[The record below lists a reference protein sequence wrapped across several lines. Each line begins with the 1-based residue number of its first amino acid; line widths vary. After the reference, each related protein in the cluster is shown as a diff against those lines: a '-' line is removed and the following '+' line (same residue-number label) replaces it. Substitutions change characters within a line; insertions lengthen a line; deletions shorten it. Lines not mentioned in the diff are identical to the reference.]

1 MLLNELDVLTAQL
14 TAVTYPN
21 IQARTDQGTTI
32 TVHTSPQQRN
42 DPAFWQSIRA
52 IVKARL
58 WVPVSKRLHQL
69 SDTDWLA
76 PSDPTLA

>member
-1 MLLNELDVLTAQL
+1 MLLNEFDMLTAQL

-21 IQARTDQGTTI
+21 IQARTENGATLMI
-32 TVHTSPQQRN
+32 HTNQKQRE

-52 IVKARL
+52 ILKAQL

-69 SDTDWLA
+69 TDTDWLL
-76 PSDPTLA
+76 PPTQA